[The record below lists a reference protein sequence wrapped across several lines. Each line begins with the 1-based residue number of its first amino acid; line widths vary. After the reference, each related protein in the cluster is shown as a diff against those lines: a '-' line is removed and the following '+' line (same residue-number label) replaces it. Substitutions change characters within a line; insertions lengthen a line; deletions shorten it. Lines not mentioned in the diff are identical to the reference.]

1 MIKNFGLGIA
11 IPISI
16 AWGCLF
22 SFGFSATMLLLNGT
36 PFDWKNFF
44 VVWGIVSFVSA
55 FWYFVLAMIREYH
68 S

>member
-1 MIKNFGLGIA
+1 M
-11 IPISI
+11 
-16 AWGCLF
+16 GCLF